1 MGKIESRLNIYDPD
15 NDFSKSFDMTLTCD
29 LERWLKVNTH
39 PFSKGSLQASMKQI
53 GTSGKNVWSR
63 QVFYT

>member
-53 GTSGKNVWSR
+53 GTS
-63 QVFYT
+63 